1 MKFIRPHK
9 LFITALV
16 LAGLQFPAWAQRV
29 IRIVV
34 PFGPGAVQDTVA
46 RTFSNELG
54 QLLGASVV
62 IDNRAGAGGTI
73 GTASVA
79 KAAPDGNTLV
89 IAAAS
94 HTLAGHMYAK
104 LSYDP
109 IKDFAPVSLLGYSG
123 YVIAAP
129 ASMGVSNLAEY
140 IRQVKSKPKQ
150 LNYASA
156 GNGSATHLGMASF
169 MARAGLDMQHIPMKS
184 TGDAVNEVLADRV
197 QGVTGA
203 TIGLVGFRQDPRIKL
218 LAYTGA
224 KRSKFLPDLP
234 TVAESGMSDFRFDS
248 WFGLLAPAGTPKS
261 EIDAHN
267 RFEHPV
273 DVFGG
278 RIPHFPGLGLGGL
291 MGACQSAHHA
301 PHEFLLVLH
310 HKPPMH
316 MHHLV
321 VPGRYQT
328 VRLVLAGIPV
338 G

>member
-1 MKFIRPHK
+1 
-9 LFITALV
+9 
-16 LAGLQFPAWAQRV
+16 V

-54 QLLGASVV
+54 QLLGATVV

-89 IAAAS
+89 MAAAS

-104 LSYDP
+104 LGYDP
-109 IKDFAPVSLLGYSG
+109 IKDFAPVSMLGYSG

-129 ASMGVSNLAEY
+129 ASMGVSNLADY
-140 IRQVKSKPKQ
+140 IRLVKSKPKQ

-169 MARAGLDMQHIPMKS
+169 LAKAGLEMQHIPMKS

-203 TIGLVGFRQDPRIKL
+203 TIGLVGFRQDSRVKL
-218 LAYTGA
+218 LAYTGS
-224 KRSKFLPDLP
+224 KRSKFLPDVP
-234 TVAESGMSDFRFDS
+234 TVSESGLTGFRFDS
-248 WFGLLAPAGTPKS
+248 WFGLLAPAGTPKV
-261 EIDAHN
+261 EIDKINAAFQKSIADPAVQD
-267 RFEHPV
+267 RLARV
-273 DVFGG
+273 
-278 RIPHFPGLGLGGL
+278 GLEVST
-291 MGACQSAHHA
+291 AS
-301 PHEFLLVLH
+301 PEEFLAILRADWESAAAIV
-310 HKPPMH
+310 KASGAR
-316 MHHLV
+316 V
-321 VPGRYQT
+321 E
-328 VRLVLAGIPV
+328 
-338 G
+338 

>member
-1 MKFIRPHK
+1 MKRTP
-9 LFITALV
+9 LGWLV
-16 LAGLQFPAWAQRV
+16 SVAVLLLGLQTTAFAQRV

-54 QLLGASVV
+54 QLLSATIV

-73 GTASVA
+73 GTAAVA

-89 IAAAS
+89 MAAAS

-104 LSYDP
+104 LGYDP
-109 IKDFAPVSLLGYSG
+109 IKDFAPVSMLGYSG

-129 ASMGVSNLAEY
+129 ASMGVSNLADY
-140 IRQVKSKPKQ
+140 MRQVKSKPKQ

-169 MARAGLDMQHIPMKS
+169 LAKAGLEMQHIPMKS

-224 KRSKFLPDLP
+224 KRSKFLPELP
-234 TVAESGMSDFRFDS
+234 TVSESGLTGFRFDS
-248 WFGLLAPAGTPKS
+248 WFGLLAPAGTPKV
-261 EIDAHN
+261 EIDKINTA
-267 RFEHPV
+267 FQKAIADPV
-273 DVFGG
+273 VQDRLARV
-278 RIPHFPGLGLGGL
+278 GLEVST
-291 MGACQSAHHA
+291 AS
-301 PHEFLLVLH
+301 PEEFLAILRADWESAAAIV
-310 HKPPMH
+310 KASGAR
-316 MHHLV
+316 V
-321 VPGRYQT
+321 E
-328 VRLVLAGIPV
+328 
-338 G
+338 

>member
-1 MKFIRPHK
+1 MKRSP
-9 LFITALV
+9 LACLLSAAVLLLGLNTTA
-16 LAGLQFPAWAQRV
+16 FAQRV

-54 QLLGASVV
+54 QLLGATVV

-89 IAAAS
+89 MAAAS

-104 LSYDP
+104 LAYDP
-109 IKDFAPVSLLGYSG
+109 IKDFAPVSMLGYSG

-129 ASMGVSNLAEY
+129 SSMGVNNLADY

-169 MARAGLDMQHIPMKS
+169 LAKAGLEMQHIPMKS

-203 TIGLVGFRQDPRIKL
+203 TIGLVGFRHASNYWLIPAPSDRSFYPICPR
-218 LAYTGA
+218 
-224 KRSKFLPDLP
+224 
-234 TVAESGMSDFRFDS
+234 
-248 WFGLLAPAGTPKS
+248 
-261 EIDAHN
+261 
-267 RFEHPV
+267 
-273 DVFGG
+273 
-278 RIPHFPGLGLGGL
+278 
-291 MGACQSAHHA
+291 CQS
-301 PHEFLLVLH
+301 
-310 HKPPMH
+310 
-316 MHHLV
+316 
-321 VPGRYQT
+321 
-328 VRLVLAGIPV
+328 LA
-338 G
+338 

>member
-1 MKFIRPHK
+1 MKRTP
-9 LFITALV
+9 LGWLLSAAVLLMGLNTTA
-16 LAGLQFPAWAQRV
+16 FAQRV

-54 QLLGASVV
+54 QLLGATVV
-62 IDNRAGAGGTI
+62 IDNRAGAGGTV

-89 IAAAS
+89 MAAAS

-104 LSYDP
+104 LAYDP
-109 IKDFAPVSLLGYSG
+109 IKDFAPVSMLGYSG

-129 ASMGVSNLAEY
+129 SSMGVNNLADY
-140 IRQVKSKPKQ
+140 IRLVKSKSKQ

-169 MARAGLDMQHIPMKS
+169 LAKAGLEMQHIPMKS

-203 TIGLVGFRQDPRIKL
+203 TIGLVGFRQDARIKL

-234 TVAESGMSDFRFDS
+234 TVSESGLTGFRFDS
-248 WFGLLAPAGTPKS
+248 WFGLLAPAGTPKA
-261 EIDAHN
+261 EIDKINTAFQKAIADPIVQD
-267 RFEHPV
+267 RLSRV
-273 DVFGG
+273 
-278 RIPHFPGLGLGGL
+278 GLEVVTASPEEFMAILRTDWENAAAIVKAS
-291 MGACQSAHHA
+291 GAKV
-301 PHEFLLVLH
+301 E
-310 HKPPMH
+310 
-316 MHHLV
+316 
-321 VPGRYQT
+321 
-328 VRLVLAGIPV
+328 
-338 G
+338 